1 MDIAQTIGDALK
13 ATMDRLAE
21 HARRVGLA
29 NTDEFTFRSL
39 FLAELK
45 RLAPS
50 AECQTEWHKFDLLLQ
65 AGGVNILIE
74 FKYYISRRTRELDG
88 TLGAWKGGAS
98 PKNEGEFRQCVA
110 KLRRC
115 SCQPIHHK
123 YLILVYERECER
135 RSRYSFARSY
145 DALCDGDGI
154 AEVHTVSHPSHDQ
167 LTCKLLRIT

>member
-1 MDIAQTIGDALK
+1 MDSERKIISALEHSMHHFK
-13 ATMDRLAE
+13 AHAE
-21 HARRVGLA
+21 RVGLP
-29 NTDEFTFRSL
+29 NTDEATFRSF

-65 AGGVNILIE
+65 AGGVNSLIE
-74 FKYYISRRTRELDG
+74 FKYYISRRTREIDG
-88 TLGAWKGGAS
+88 TLGGWKGGAG
-98 PKNEGEFRQCVA
+98 PQNESEFRQCVE

-115 SCQPIHHK
+115 SYQPIHHK